1 MPKFHPDR
9 TVLVLTEHRDLQR
22 VLTELTAMTPEAGL
36 REAADWIETLP
47 PTDSDGIADTL
58 NALASLSECVQPHLR
73 QITASFVAASL
84 ARNLGRH
91 ALWRLAR
98 RYADMLAGRYA
109 ELLQILEELASPPAG
124 LLTEVV
130 VRLMRVCCVAQK
142 LDALHYT
149 PCEPAHW
156 ALLGRAWRLAEAHGV
171 GKRPVRI
178 RINRPTETTF
188 ETEYLRSV
196 ALASAALEEL
206 DEAQIDQTARL
217 IHYVLPSL
225 RLDPHPN
232 STALLWINPAQ
243 GTAPASMT
251 RLPDT
256 PPSGALYFGSGGAV
270 ATLTEME
277 KLMREGMI
285 PTAIGLEGQG
295 AALRFPPLLR
305 HLIRHWSGQAPV
317 RRHRRYP
324 LTGKIRVLNGV
335 EALTDQLGGEVS
347 PQVALWDQIDA
358 SMQGVGAEVPSTEA
372 ANLLVGTMLGLH
384 SEEGDHW
391 IVGVLRRLSRQKS
404 GTTRIGIELL
414 SWRPLSARADDG
426 VRQTRVLLL
435 DPLHQGG
442 KVRLAL
448 PIAVFR
454 SEAPLFL
461 IAGSRTIK
469 LGSPALVERGL
480 DYEIR
485 SYVVGAGTED
495 QGEH

>member
-9 TVLVLTEHRDLQR
+9 TVFVLTEHRDLQR

-47 PTDSDGIADTL
+47 PTDSGGIADTL
-58 NALASLSECVQPHLR
+58 TVLASLSECVQAHLR

-109 ELLQILEELASPPAG
+109 ELLQLLEEQASPPAE
-124 LLTEVV
+124 LLTEVL
-130 VRLMRVCCVAQK
+130 VRLMRVACVAQK

-156 ALLGRAWRLAEAHGV
+156 ALLGRAWRLAETHGV

-196 ALASAALEEL
+196 ALASAALDEL
-206 DEAQIDQTARL
+206 DEAQIDQAARL

-225 RLDPHPN
+225 RLSPSPEA
-232 STALLWINPAQ
+232 ALLWMDPAQ
-243 GTAPASMT
+243 GTAPSSMT
-251 RLPDT
+251 RLPEA
-256 PPSGALYFGSGGAV
+256 PPAGALYFSCGGAV

-285 PTAIGLEGQG
+285 PTAMGLEGQG

-305 HLIRHWSGQAPV
+305 HLIRHWSGKAPV

-335 EALTDQLGGEVS
+335 EALTDQLGGELS
-347 PQVALWDQIDA
+347 PQVVHWDQTDA
-358 SMQGVGAEVPSTEA
+358 SMQGVGAEIPNAEA

-461 IAGSRTIK
+461 IAGGRTIK
-469 LGSPALVERGL
+469 LGAPTLVERGL

-485 SYVVGAGTED
+485 SYVVGGGAEGE
-495 QGEH
+495 GEH

>member
-9 TVLVLTEHRDLQR
+9 AVLVLTEHRDLQR

-47 PTDSDGIADTL
+47 PTGSDGIASTL
-58 NALASLSECVQPHLR
+58 SVLASLSECVQAHLR

-98 RYADMLAGRYA
+98 RYADMLAERYT
-109 ELLQILEELASPPAG
+109 ELLQLLEEKASPPAE

-130 VRLMRVCCVAQK
+130 VRLMRVACIAQK

-206 DEAQIDQTARL
+206 DEAQIDQAARL

-225 RLDPHPN
+225 RLGPHPD
-232 STALLWINPAQ
+232 AAQLWIDPAQ
-243 GTAPASMT
+243 GTAPTSMA
-251 RLPDT
+251 RLPDE
-256 PPSGALYFGSGGAV
+256 PPPGVLYFSSGSAV

-285 PTAIGLEGQG
+285 PTAIGLEGQD
-295 AALRFPPLLR
+295 AARRFPPLLR
-305 HLIRHWSGQAPV
+305 HLIRHWSGKAPV

-347 PQVALWDQIDA
+347 PQVALWDQKDA
-358 SMQGVGAEVPSTEA
+358 SVQGVGAEVPNAEA

-384 SEEGDHW
+384 SEDGDHW
-391 IVGVLRRLSRQKS
+391 IVGVLRRLIRQKS

-461 IAGSRTIK
+461 IAGNKTIK
-469 LGSPALVERGL
+469 LSTPGLVERGL

-485 SYVVGAGTED
+485 SYVVGAGSADES
-495 QGEH
+495 EP